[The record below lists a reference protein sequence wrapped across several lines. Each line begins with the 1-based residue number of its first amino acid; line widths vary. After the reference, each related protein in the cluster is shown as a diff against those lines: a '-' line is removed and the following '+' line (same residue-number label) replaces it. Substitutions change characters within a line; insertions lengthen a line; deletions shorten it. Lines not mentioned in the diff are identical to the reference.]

1 MKLNKK
7 MKRILAFV
15 LSLAMV
21 VSTFGLNVVS
31 ADDEWVSTNNG
42 WINFTEDGYV
52 TGDVNRYAVEGISA
66 IYAGVWD
73 DGKTANID
81 VLRNAETP
89 NSLAIDVKD
98 NTHDDQWLVQVA
110 CNVKGLDSTKVYK
123 VELKLDGTT
132 VLDTANV
139 SSAEKY
145 EKIVGIGNNEA
156 LTVGKHTLTLET
168 EELVKGDTP
177 VEVKNIEITPNE
189 AQIAATRKIFAN
201 WTNPEGTAK
210 AYAYLE
216 EAKEENGVC
225 TDGKGWAFNVSAAQ
239 PMTSVDNVSR
249 TYSDTDTITV
259 EAGKTYKFIVES
271 FNAFGDKTGEGSVDI
286 TIPAKTQEEIDAC
299 DGIII
304 AADKNVEM
312 ARFDGKPVIKV
323 KVSDGIHKSQELI
336 ERAVKG
342 DGPIYHHE
350 GGKAAS
356 TASEGDESFGRQIY
370 KHLMNG
376 VSNML
381 PFVIGGG
388 ILIAIAFLLDDYSID
403 PSNFGMNTP
412 MAAFF
417 KTAGGVAFNFMLPI
431 LAGFIAMSIAD
442 RPGLMVGF
450 AGGAIASAGTTF
462 ASCFN
467 SDITVISGGFLGA
480 LFAGF
485 LAGYLVLALEKI
497 TEKMPSSM
505 DGLRPMLIYPVAGL
519 LLISVIMF
527 AINPFFSWLNQL
539 LADALNSLSGTN
551 SILLGLIVGG
561 MMSIDMGGPFNK
573 AAYVFGTA
581 SLAYQTD
588 AGYMIMAAV
597 MVGGMVPPIAIAIA
611 SWVFKNKFTDNDRKT
626 APVNAIMGLC
636 FISEAAI
643 PFAAGDPLHVIPP
656 CVIGSAVA
664 GALSMAFK
672 CTLMAPHGGI
682 FVFPVVGNALM
693 YIIALAIG
701 SIVGAVMLGLLR
713 KPVESK

>member
-1 MKLNKK
+1 MRIVDLLKKEAVVLNAEVSTKEQMLDLLVDLHK
-7 MKRILAFV
+7 EVGNIKDKAAFKAGIMKRESEGPTAIA
-15 LSLAMV
+15 
-21 VSTFGLNVVS
+21 
-31 ADDEWVSTNNG
+31 
-42 WINFTEDGYV
+42 
-52 TGDVNRYAVEGISA
+52 EGICIPHSKNEAVINPGIAAITVPSGVDCAALDGEPSNLFFMIAAPAEGSDVHLEALSRLSTILMDPAFREKLLSA
-66 IYAGVWD
+66 
-73 DGKTANID
+73 KD
-81 VLRNAETP
+81 VDAFLA
-89 NSLAIDVKD
+89 AIDEKETEKYGEED
-98 NTHDDQWLVQVA
+98 KAAQAAEAPAKKAGYQVLAVTA
-110 CNVKGLDSTKVYK
+110 CPTGIAHTYMAAEALEEKGKELGISIK
-123 VELKLDGTT
+123 VETNGSGGAKN
-132 VLDTANV
+132 VL
-139 SSAEKY
+139 
-145 EKIVGIGNNEA
+145 
-156 LTVGKHTLTLET
+156 
-168 EELVKGDTP
+168 
-177 VEVKNIEITPNE
+177 
-189 AQIAATRKIFAN
+189 
-201 WTNPEGTAK
+201 
-210 AYAYLE
+210 
-216 EAKEENGVC
+216 
-225 TDGKGWAFNVSAAQ
+225 
-239 PMTSVDNVSR
+239 
-249 TYSDTDTITV
+249 
-259 EAGKTYKFIVES
+259 
-271 FNAFGDKTGEGSVDI
+271 
-286 TIPAKTQEEIDAC
+286 TQEEIDAC

-467 SDITVISGGFLGA
+467 PDVTVISGGFLGA

-497 TEKMPSSM
+497 TEKMPDSM
-505 DGLRPMLIYPVAGL
+505 DGLRPMLIYPVVGL

-539 LADALNSLSGTN
+539 LADALNSLSGAN
-551 SILLGLIVGG
+551 SILLGVILGG

-581 SLAYQTD
+581 QLTVAN
-588 AGYMIMAAV
+588 AGPEQYAIMAAV
-597 MVGGMVPPIAIAIA
+597 MAGGMVPPLAIALCTTF
-611 SWVFKNKFTDNDRKT
+611 FKNRFTESERKSGV
-626 APVNAIMGLC
+626 VNYIMGLS
-636 FISEAAI
+636 FITEGAI
-643 PFAAGDPLHVIPP
+643 PFAAGDPIHILPP
-656 CVIGSAVA
+656 CIVGSAVA

-672 CTLMAPHGGI
+672 CGLPAPHGGI
-682 FVFPVVGNALM
+682 FVIGVITNPVQYLISVV
-693 YIIALAIG
+693 
-701 SIVGAVMLGLLR
+701 VGAVIGMIVMSFTK
-713 KPVESK
+713 KPLNK